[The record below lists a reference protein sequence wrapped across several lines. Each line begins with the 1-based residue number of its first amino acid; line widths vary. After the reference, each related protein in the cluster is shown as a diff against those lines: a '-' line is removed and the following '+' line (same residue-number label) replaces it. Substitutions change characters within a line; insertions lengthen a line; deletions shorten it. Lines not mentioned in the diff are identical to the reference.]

1 MKIKN
6 KKILDRKQNPKLS
19 NYILINKSTKL
30 GFRELTER
38 PYCYKRELPSP

>member
-19 NYILINKSTKL
+19 IYILINKSTKL
-30 GFRELTER
+30 GFI
-38 PYCYKRELPSP
+38 LPR